1 MTTKSGGTALR
12 KSVLDDTAPHWSS
25 EQRPKL
31 GQRASFGEI
40 YMLLIDI
47 FETLPSNSRI
57 SFQG

>member
-57 SFQG
+57 S